1 MPKYLFVASC
11 ILFWGLWSGHATAE
25 RIYILSQDGAVL
37 SEVAAEAAA
46 PAEGATIQLEK
57 GPALLAL
64 APDAPLAYVTHSD
77 LGRVSVVDLDQRRV
91 VRTIEVPGSPF
102 GIAVG
107 NGGRI
112 YVGDWH
118 EDHVIA
124 VETSGDGEPKL
135 TKTRVGRAPAHVVL
149 SPDGEML
156 FVANREDD
164 SVSAVRT
171 SDMTVAATIPVGHA
185 PFAMTLSPDGA
196 RLFVANMQGGTVTVV
211 DTAKLAAS
219 ETWKTGAMPYGAA
232 VTPDGARVV
241 VSHQGGGTVGVFGD
255 TDTALATIKVGSYPE
270 GVAIGGNG
278 TRAYVANWFSDDV
291 SVIDLENLK
300 EIGRIKSAAG
310 PRAIAVRSAP

>member
-1 MPKYLFVASC
+1 MPKVFRGAVAVLAWIAIAGS
-11 ILFWGLWSGHATAE
+11 AAAE
-25 RIYILSQDGAVL
+25 RIYILSQEGAAL
-37 SEVAAEAAA
+37 SEVAAGADALA
-46 PAEGATIQLEK
+46 DGATIELKK

-77 LGRVSVVDLDQRRV
+77 LGQVSVVDLDQRRV
-91 VRTIEVPGSPF
+91 LRTIDVPGSPF

-107 NGGRI
+107 TGGRI
-112 YVGDWH
+112 FVGDWH

-124 VETSGDGEPKL
+124 VETSGDGEPRL

-149 SPDGEML
+149 SPDGEMV

-171 SDMTVAATIPVGHA
+171 SDMEVAATIPVGHA
-185 PFAMTLSPDGA
+185 PFAMAISPDGA
-196 RLFVANMQGGTVTVV
+196 RLFVGNMQGGTVTVV
-211 DTAKLAAS
+211 DTAKLAVS

-255 TDTALATIKVGSYPE
+255 TETALATIKVGSYPE
-270 GVAIGGNG
+270 GVAIGGDG

-291 SVIDLENLK
+291 SVIDLETLK
-300 EIGRIKSAAG
+300 EIRRIKSPAG
-310 PRAIAVRSAP
+310 PRAIAVRAAP